1 MVGGRNQHGIT
12 KSIPLTVKSSKTYM
26 FNDSISN
33 DYENKMKYWKKHK
46 AFAGESGNI
55 PFKLQLL

>member
-1 MVGGRNQHGIT
+1 M
-12 KSIPLTVKSSKTYM
+12 KSSKTCM
-26 FNDSISN
+26 CNDSISN

-46 AFAGESGNI
+46 AFSGESGNI